1 MSDYVVKTA
10 GLIQASEELKRVSD
24 KAQNIA
30 DEARSV
36 INQTRSSISSKL
48 VQSGKS
54 AVIHSSISLCSSDMT
69 RLSQA
74 LEKASNIYSNCEAT
88 VIDKSEV
95 LVKELE
101 KSLEAK
107 DTNLPNYCVED
118 DSDNKYKF
126 IIDLLGKAGL
136 LGSAISV
143 ADSGVKAIKSG
154 KWSDALKLV
163 KSGYKAFD
171 KYSKTYKN
179 IKLFKNFKP
188 SKGTIKAIWKN
199 KFLGLDDYFK
209 ASGITVSKAKSF
221 STRWYNN
228 FQKIKDS
235 ELKGLTKKTA
245 IVGTAISA
253 IVNGISN
260 YEEWKCGEISGVRA
274 VVETVTE
281 TAVDVGVGAAIGIGV
296 GTAIATVCG
305 GAPVIAVAAG
315 TMLVSAGLD
324 KATNALTGG
333 EYDSF
338 TEFASDKI
346 IDGAEFVADKAVD
359 VYNKAKDSAVNCY
372 KKAKE
377 GLSAGW
383 KKIFG

>member
-10 GLIQASEELKRVSD
+10 SLIQASGDLKRISD
-24 KAQNIA
+24 KVQDIA
-30 DEARSV
+30 DEARSA

-74 LEKASNIYSNCEAT
+74 LEKASNIYSNCEVT
-88 VIDKSEV
+88 VIDKSKV
-95 LVKELE
+95 PVKE
-101 KSLEAK
+101 LEAK
-107 DTNLPNYCVED
+107 DTNLPDYCVED
-118 DSDNKYKF
+118 DSDNNKF
-126 IIDLLGKAGL
+126 IVDLLGKAGL

-143 ADSGVKAIKSG
+143 ADNGVKAIKSG
-154 KWSDALKLV
+154 KWSDVLKLV

-188 SKGTIKAIWKN
+188 SEGTIKAIWKN

-260 YEEWKCGEISGVRA
+260 YEEWERGEISGARA
-274 VVETVTE
+274 WVETATE

-346 IDGAEFVADKAVD
+346 IDGVEFVADKAVD